1 MAEGKPGFSLRIFH
15 KILITMLVVA
25 LIPLGGL
32 LYISSYQLK
41 QDWRQNVHQHLK
53 LTAAGLVAKVNG
65 WTEMNLRVLREN
77 AALPD
82 VVSMDGNRQKPVLR
96 SIQSA
101 YEWTY
106 LVFTVRP
113 DGLNVGRSDDNPLVS
128 YADRGYFKQVMS
140 GKPLGQEV
148 LIGRTSGKPAL
159 ILAGPVRATDG
170 HANGVL
176 ALAMH
181 LVDVSAAVVGARI
194 GDSGFA
200 ILVDDNRRVIAHGRP
215 QQVSQALQ
223 DLSGHPALG
232 RTEASREPIVY
243 EEGGRR
249 IVAFTQKTALG
260 WTLIVQQD
268 YEEAFAPLLES
279 TRNALLLTALA
290 LALVGGVAYVLSRQ
304 LARPIGDLTAAAE
317 GISRGNFDTAITG
330 TERQDEIGA
339 LARAVERM
347 AISIRMAF
355 DRLRRKP

>member
-1 MAEGKPGFSLRIFH
+1 MAEEKPGSPLRIFH
-15 KILITMLVVA
+15 KILIAMFAVA

-32 LYISSYQLK
+32 LYISTYQLQ
-41 QDWRQNVHQHLK
+41 QDWRQNVHQSLR

-65 WTEMNLRVLREN
+65 WTDMNLRVLREN
-77 AALPD
+77 ATLPD
-82 VVSMDGNRQKPVLR
+82 VVSMDGNRQKPVLK
-96 SIQSA
+96 SIQAA

-106 LVFTVRP
+106 LVYTVRP
-113 DGLNVGRSDDNPLVS
+113 DGQNVGRSDDNPLVS

-148 LIGRTSGKPAL
+148 LIGRTTGKPAL
-159 ILAGPVRATDG
+159 ILAGPVRAADG
-170 HANGVL
+170 QTNGML
-176 ALAMH
+176 GLAMH
-181 LVDVSAAVVGARI
+181 LVDVSEAVVGARI
-194 GDSGFA
+194 GDTGFA
-200 ILVDDNRRVIAHGRP
+200 ILVDENKRVIAHGRP
-215 QQVSQALQ
+215 QLVSKVLQ

-232 RTEASREPIVY
+232 SAQASREPIVY

-249 IVAFTQKTALG
+249 TVAFTQKTALG

-279 TRNALLLTALA
+279 ARNALFLTALA
-290 LALVGGVAYVLSRQ
+290 LALVAGIAYLLSRQ
-304 LARPIGDLTAAAE
+304 LARPIGELTAAAE
-317 GISRGNFDTAITG
+317 SISRGKFDTAITG